1 MVSGKYPNM
10 DSLAV
15 AIDSSRVQIGLVFVF
30 LSTKVRKASLCTT
43 TAFVV
48 LGSTNA
54 LLTCAYFFKR
64 LLSSPMC
71 HSATCRASLPLP
83 IKACAVTL
91 RTGEDEE
98 SLELS
103 TTNIS
108 SLWNDTATLFLSGNE
123 RTDVNC
129 FDVSRKRSRVI
140 SPASLDSIMAPA
152 KRELRYDF
160 SSPAEATVF
169 NLMKLRLSV
178 LPLPFLLLVLLASSL
193 TPSFITGTSANMEAS
208 PPFFSKKA
216 DASIVTTEK
225 FCFFDLEVLFNATK
239 ILSLFAPAQKTE
251 YLPSSPTIPESFV
264 PPTAV

>member
-15 AIDSSRVQIGLVFVF
+15 AIDSSRVQIVLVFDF

-48 LGSTNA
+48 LGSTNT

-71 HSATCRASLPLP
+71 HSATCRVSLPLP

-108 SLWNDTATLFLSGNE
+108 SLWNDTATLFLSG
-123 RTDVNC
+123 
-129 FDVSRKRSRVI
+129 
-140 SPASLDSIMAPA
+140 
-152 KRELRYDF
+152 
-160 SSPAEATVF
+160 
-169 NLMKLRLSV
+169 
-178 LPLPFLLLVLLASSL
+178 
-193 TPSFITGTSANMEAS
+193 
-208 PPFFSKKA
+208 
-216 DASIVTTEK
+216 
-225 FCFFDLEVLFNATK
+225 
-239 ILSLFAPAQKTE
+239 
-251 YLPSSPTIPESFV
+251 
-264 PPTAV
+264 